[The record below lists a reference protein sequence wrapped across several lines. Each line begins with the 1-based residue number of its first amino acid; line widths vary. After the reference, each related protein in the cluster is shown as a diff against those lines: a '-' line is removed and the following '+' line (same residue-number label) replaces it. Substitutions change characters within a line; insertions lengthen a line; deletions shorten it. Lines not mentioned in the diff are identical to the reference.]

1 MYYHLVL
8 KYPVV
13 SSSEYVKFYNLF
25 SATVLKVRPMG
36 GTQRTISNFSAQ
48 LAWDRDDRPLGRYF
62 LTGQIKKPED
72 IEGYIST
79 IACKLSSM
87 GLQKRATS
95 VGTSP
100 VFRRHVTQVLC
111 ASLLGCPR
119 SGEGAVP

>member
-36 GTQRTISNFSAQ
+36 GTQRTFSSFSAQ
-48 LAWDRDDRPLGRYF
+48 LAWDSDDRPLGRYF

-100 VFRRHVTQVLC
+100 VFRRHVTQVI
-111 ASLLGCPR
+111 SFPF
-119 SGEGAVP
+119 